1 MQGVSNL
8 DRYLLVSVTFL
19 DPLFHGRADGDES
32 EWPPSPLRL
41 FQALLAGAAAASRSC
56 GGIPE
61 AELSALR
68 WLELQKPPLVV
79 APVARRCQP
88 YRLSVPNNAMDV
100 VAAAWAR
107 GNESGRGDASPLT
120 HRSMKMISPVALESG
135 ETVHYV
141 WRLQEDLSAD
151 LIQGVSRLA
160 NSIIA
165 LGWGTDLVFGRSQV
179 VSDGD
184 ISALEGERW
193 TPIMQP
199 AGVPLRTPVGGTL
212 EALIQRHA
220 LFLGR
225 LSRAGGFT
233 PTPALTRFRRCHY
246 ARSSDRPSRTF
257 AALQFLSAAEAR
269 YRSFRATQSVKVAAM
284 VRHCVS
290 TAASETR
297 YTEDGVS
304 ADEWLDRYVHGH
316 FRDGATPLGRFSYLP
331 LPTIDPRGV
340 VDRVRRV
347 IVAEPLD
354 GAGRNAAWVGRVLVG
369 EPLVNEQTSEVEAVL
384 AACPSA
390 DFVLS
395 AYTKP
400 SLRWAT
406 VTPVVL
412 PWGDS
417 GKPQRAEKQF
427 MKAVRHAGYSPDDL
441 AAVELRREPFW
452 RGCDVANRYFIPKHL
467 RGTAVWH
474 VSLEWKTP
482 IAGPVAIGSG
492 RFCGLGLFARVEG
505 PG

>member
-1 MQGVSNL
+1 M
-8 DRYLLVSVTFL
+8 
-19 DPLFHGRADGDES
+19 
-32 EWPPSPLRL
+32 
-41 FQALLAGAAAASRSC
+41 
-56 GGIPE
+56 
-61 AELSALR
+61 
-68 WLELQKPPLVV
+68 KMV
-79 APVARRCQP
+79 AP
-88 YRLSVPNNAMDV
+88 M
-100 VAAAWAR
+100 
-107 GNESGRGDASPLT
+107 
-120 HRSMKMISPVALESG
+120 ALESG
-135 ETVHYV
+135 ETVHYAWSLPEGV
-141 WRLQEDLSAD
+141 SAD
-151 LIQGVSRLA
+151 VIEAMPRLA

-165 LGWGTDLVFGRSQV
+165 LGWGTDLAFGRSQV
-179 VSDGD
+179 VSEAD
-184 ISALEGERW
+184 IVTLEGERW
-193 TPIMQP
+193 SPIIQQ

-212 EALIQRHA
+212 EALIQRHS

-225 LSRAGGFT
+225 LSRSGGFT

-246 ARSSDRPSRTF
+246 ARSSDRPGRAF
-257 AALQFLSAAEAR
+257 AAMQFLSPTEAR
-269 YRSFRATQSVKVAAM
+269 YRSFRATQTVKVAAM
-284 VRHCVS
+284 MRHCVS
-290 TAASETR
+290 IAAGESR

-316 FRDGATPLGRFSYLP
+316 FREGAPPLGRFSYLP

-347 IVAEPLD
+347 IVAEPVD

-369 EPLVNEQTSEVEAVL
+369 QPLINEQTSEPEAFL
-384 AACPSA
+384 ARCPSA

-427 MKAVRHAGYSPDDL
+427 LKAVRHAGYRPDDL

-474 VSLEWKTP
+474 VLLEWRTP
-482 IAGPVAIGSG
+482 VAGPVAIGSG
-492 RFCGLGLFARVEG
+492 RFCGLGLFARVES
-505 PG
+505 PA